1 MPLRRYLAT
10 RQMPQMVHLFTLIHL
25 KLAFWAIYQPHCSP
39 GSPVR
44 THSAFPQLLNVS
56 QAQAYHLTRICQQR
70 AIQKKILC
78 DSTIFAVSTL
88 LRCNLPHFCLF
99 LTDPKY
105 HLGISNNSTFQE
117 LQFEHKRS
125 LLAQFAREI

>member
-1 MPLRRYLAT
+1 MPLKVSSNTANAT
-10 RQMPQMVHLFTLIHL
+10 DGASFYPDSPKIGILGHLPASL
-25 KLAFWAIYQPHCSP
+25 QPREPSEDPFCIPTATQCVTGAGLS
-39 GSPVR
+39 
-44 THSAFPQLLNVS
+44 LNMNLS
-56 QAQAYHLTRICQQR
+56 TKGNT
-70 AIQKKILC
+70 KKILC

-125 LLAQFAREI
+125 LLAQFDQ